1 MFWIFSNIFKNIEVD
16 VLSKTSAENRSVKKI
31 PRKIP
36 IRIAALKHRIVIRKL
51 NIAHP
56 HTLLGQLLTFANTV

>member
-1 MFWIFSNIFKNIEVD
+1 MFCQKHR
-16 VLSKTSAENRSVKKI
+16 LKI
-31 PRKIP
+31 AAL
-36 IRIAALKHRIVIRKL
+36 RIAALKHRIVIRKL